1 MPTIEGPGAGAVSVQ
16 EAITGDRLFVHVDDS
31 ALRQL
36 WTLVSI
42 RTFHFPRFQH
52 STLNLFLPLR
62 ATPLQSFEP
71 RDKEPEPNSSEGWW

>member
-42 RTFHFPRFQH
+42 WTLH
-52 STLNLFLPLR
+52 S
-62 ATPLQSFEP
+62 
-71 RDKEPEPNSSEGWW
+71 PNSSTAH